1 MTKNDN
7 ELMKRYGVTA
17 ETKLVYLYDKYRYDN
32 LNDAINCAK
41 ARLKNNRLNE
51 AFNDNRVV

>member
-1 MTKNDN
+1 MIKNDN

-51 AFNDNRVV
+51 AFNDNPVV